1 MPGIGRQRAILGL
14 VLLLGGCASASDAPV
29 TVRTRADNDLAVLD
43 FANQRFSGQRGFCLW
58 TEYYRMSKTAE
69 ACGVALT
76 PEEEHNL
83 HTVLGAIERAVLA
96 NARGE
101 EVAGLR
107 LRQGKVQLDQFYRTL
122 SDEDHL
128 TTCGERPDLLNQVI
142 QNYLSK
148 RVSDSVLR
156 QAQIKGDPFELFCSS

>member
-1 MPGIGRQRAILGL
+1 LSVA
-14 VLLLGGCASASDAPV
+14 LLLSGCASASDAPV
-29 TVRTRADNDLAVLD
+29 TVRTRADNDLALLD

-58 TEYYRMSKTAE
+58 TEYYRMYKTAE
-69 ACGVALT
+69 TCGVART
-76 PEEEHNL
+76 PEEEHNFRA
-83 HTVLGAIERAVLA
+83 VLGAIEHAILA
-96 NARGE
+96 NARGD

-107 LRQGKVQLDQFYRTL
+107 LRQGKAQLDQFYQTL

-128 TTCGERPDLLNQVI
+128 ATCGDQPDLLSQVI

-156 QAQIKGDPFELFCSS
+156 QTQVKGDPFELFCSS